1 MPPFSFEGKILKVLK
16 GSKKPGSSI
25 QGSTSTGDEAK
36 ARCPI
41 KLMKDHDY
49 LLLLDGKG
57 NPFILPRYGSL
68 YVQSDVEHFNSYVA
82 DIERFYSSGRR

>member
-1 MPPFSFEGKILKVLK
+1 MPSGAS
-16 GSKKPGSSI
+16 G
-25 QGSTSTGDEAK
+25 TSTGEEAM

-49 LLLLDGKG
+49 LLLLDGKS

-68 YVQSDVEHFNSYVA
+68 YVQSDDAHFNGYVA
-82 DIERFYSSGRR
+82 DIDRFYASGRH